1 MSYRKR
7 HARRRRARRSPRSWA
22 LVAVLALAAFA
33 ATGGLS
39 VVGYVVLTATAAPS
53 IEELKPLS
61 KGTSSAIFAADGSRL
76 GYVQSDE
83 IREPIAR
90 REMPKHLRDATVA
103 IEDER
108 FFSHEGVD
116 YEAIVRAGVK
126 NVRSGRTVEG
136 GSTITQQLVRSLYI
150 RDAERNFERK
160 IREAKLAS
168 ELERDRSKQW
178 ILKEYLNSVPYGT
191 IQGRTAVGV
200 EAAAFSLFAKRARD
214 LTLEESALIA
224 GLPQAPSQYNP
235 FRNLPAALDRRNEVL
250 AAMAD
255 NGYIT
260 RERAERGA
268 LVKPKLRRG
277 SRYTKRREPYFFDY
291 VQDQLIEEY
300 GAAVFRRGG
309 LKVKTT
315 IVPKLQEAGR
325 KAIEGQLGLPDDP
338 SSAVVAVEPKTG
350 YIRAMASSGTYDD
363 RTFNLAAQGHRQPGS
378 AFKTMVLTT
387 AILRGV
393 DPRATT
399 YTSKPLV
406 LDIPGFERFKVKTY
420 DDRYG
425 GQMDLVRATL
435 KSDNSVYA
443 QLDAD
448 LGPKK
453 VAETA
458 KLMGIETKLDGFP
471 AEGLGGLRLGVSPL
485 EMANAYAT
493 LAAGGLRAR
502 PKAIIS
508 VGFPDGKTDVVG
520 KPQRKRVFSDGVA
533 YEVTKVLEQNVQAG
547 TGTKAQIGCPAA
559 GKTGTTD
566 EFNDAWFVGYTP
578 ALAASVWVGYPNAQR
593 SMESVHGIRV
603 AGGTFPAQIW
613 RDFMTVAKRKNCSAF
628 ALPSQPV
635 AFVPFTPT
643 VSKRADRSR
652 DDGQSNPYGAPT
664 GTPSA
669 PGPAPA
675 PAPAPAAE
683 EAKPDRPAREK
694 KRATEPDAAPQG
706 AAPAKPPSAGKPPGG
721 GAGAPD

>member
-1 MSYRKR
+1 MSHRKR
-7 HARRRRARRSPRSWA
+7 QARRRRARRSPRSWA
-22 LVAVLALAAFA
+22 LIAVLLLAAFA

-53 IEELKPLS
+53 IDELRPLN
-61 KGTSSAIFAADGSRL
+61 KGTSSVIFAADGSRL

-108 FFSHEGVD
+108 FFTHEGVD

-136 GSTITQQLVRSLYI
+136 GSTITQQLVRALYI
-150 RDAERNFERK
+150 KDAERNFERK

-168 ELERDRSKQW
+168 ELERDRSKHW

-191 IQGRTAVGV
+191 IQGRTAIGV
-200 EAAAFSLFAKRARD
+200 EAAAFTLFAKHARD

-235 FRNLPAALDRRNEVL
+235 FRNQPAALDRRNQVL

-260 RERAERGA
+260 RERAERGMR
-268 LVKPKLRRG
+268 VKPKLRRG
-277 SRYTKRREPYFFDY
+277 SRYTKRREPYFFDF
-291 VQDQLIEEY
+291 VQEQLIEEH

-315 IVPKLQEAGR
+315 IDPKLQEAGR

-387 AILRGV
+387 AILRGIN
-393 DPRATT
+393 PQSTT
-399 YTSKPLV
+399 YTSKPLR
-406 LDIPGFERFKVKTY
+406 LDLPGFEPFKVKTY
-420 DDRYG
+420 DGSYG

-435 KSDNSVYA
+435 RSDNSVYA

-448 LGPKK
+448 VGPKK

-493 LAAGGLRAR
+493 LAGGGLRAR

-533 YEVTKVLEQNVQAG
+533 HAVTKVLEQNVQAG

-566 EFNDAWFVGYTP
+566 KFNDAWFVGYTP

-613 RDFMTVAKRKNCSAF
+613 HDFMVVAKRKNCAAF
-628 ALPSQPV
+628 APPTQPV

-643 VSKRADRSR
+643 ISR
-652 DDGQSNPYGAPT
+652 RFGNTDGKVPYEDSFGN
-664 GTPSA
+664 
-669 PGPAPA
+669 PAPA
-675 PAPAPAAE
+675 PLAPAPAQAPAGE
-683 EAKPDRPAREK
+683 EATPAKEDRPERQEE
-694 KRATEPDAAPQG
+694 RASEPDDAPQG

-721 GAGAPD
+721 GSGAPD